1 MRTQAFGTCTSYHY
15 NSHINISFSC
25 GFLHGGICFLFLI
38 TFIEIWRYL
47 YFTSRLVSYICRNS
61 DALTR
66 SHFARPNTLVKES
79 FFIAHYPAEQFWKA
93 AQYNLQA
100 GTIWKLLISHCTA
113 VVVKKIVIIRICTFC
128 RRPQSRVGTE
138 TLAFFSPGIVI
149 KFDNPDQNKPITN
162 RCSDSSSRDM
172 LLRQQF

>member
-1 MRTQAFGTCTSYHY
+1 MTQILIFFLEIVRKLLGYRVRTQAFGTCTSYHY
-15 NSHINISFSC
+15 NSYINISFSC

-66 SHFARPNTLVKES
+66 SHFAKHNTLVKES

-93 AQYNLQA
+93 TQYNLQA
-100 GTIWKLLISHCTA
+100 AATIWKLLISHCTA
-113 VVVKKIVIIRICTFC
+113 VVVKKNSYHQDLYILPKAGVAGRYWDVFQSGDTVITFD
-128 RRPQSRVGTE
+128 
-138 TLAFFSPGIVI
+138 I
-149 KFDNPDQNKPITN
+149 PD
-162 RCSDSSSRDM
+162 
-172 LLRQQF
+172 